1 MSKKYEFVKDE
12 YRQEVELKDKKLSRL
27 QNAAVDFTQEYKM
40 PEFVIKIKTGSKWAN
55 IGSLGNFSCIT
66 GQAKA
71 RKSFARFFLEAAAV
85 KNGML
90 SDTFYVKLPEGK
102 RDIIYIDTEQGKDNV
117 KFAGQRIMKMAGINN
132 PVNYKAYAFREYSY
146 LERCEMIEEIIIN
159 NPELG
164 ILFLDGVADLASCNN
179 DEVEGNRV
187 AQLLMTWTSRYNI
200 HINTI
205 IHQPRS
211 HGGATGH
218 LGAVVEKKGESII
231 GVKKDG
237 DYSII
242 ESKMLRN
249 SADFSPFPFIINS
262 DYIPELI
269 GEKHDLNDTA
279 QIFNEDN
286 EFDEAPF

>member
-12 YRQEVELKDKKLSRL
+12 FKQEVELNDKKLSRL
-27 QNAAVDFTQEYKM
+27 KNAEVDFSVEYKM
-40 PEFVIKIKTGSKWAN
+40 PEFVIKIKTGAIWAN

-71 RKSFARFFLEAAAV
+71 RKSFARFFLEAAAI

-90 SDTFYVKLPEGK
+90 SETFCVKLPERK
-102 RDIIYIDTEQGKDNV
+102 RTIIYIDTEQGKDNV
-117 KFAGQRIMKMAGINN
+117 KFAGQRIMKMAGVHN
-132 PVNYKAYAFREYSY
+132 PPNYKAYALRENSY
-146 LERCEMIEEIIIN
+146 LERCEMIEEIVKQN
-159 NPELG
+159 NNIG
-164 ILFLDGVADLASCNN
+164 IMFIDGVADLASCNN
-179 DEVEGNRV
+179 DEIEGNRV
-187 AQLLMTWTSRYNI
+187 AQFLMTLTSRYNF
-200 HINTI
+200 HICTV

-218 LGAVVEKKGESII
+218 LGASIEKKAESII
-231 GVKKDG
+231 GVNKDG

-249 SADFSPFPFIINS
+249 SADFSPFPFIINT

-269 GEKHDLNDTA
+269 GEKT
-279 QIFNEDN
+279 QSDN
-286 EFDEAPF
+286 ISQLYEEVEEAPF